1 VGSKVEINCSKRLI
15 LGVALFLAACVTPL
29 RAQWDDEPNDDPK
42 INSNLGFIVGVPLG
56 STGQVVNTAWG
67 IDTGVGA
74 NFNRK
79 NAFVGEFLFNRLYP
93 DDGQISPLRAA
104 SLQAAGFSATTDL
117 FAVTGNYRFELRGKT
132 YGGYIIGGGGWYHR
146 NTNLSKAVVSGNATT
161 CTSVWLWW
169 GFTCSSG
176 VVVSNQTIIDSSSSA
191 WGANAG
197 LGLTARV
204 GDAPYRLYGEARYH
218 YVPFERIN
226 ARFLTVTF
234 GIRY

>member
-1 VGSKVEINCSKRLI
+1 VEITRRKRIVLGLALI
-15 LGVALFLAACVTPL
+15 VAACVGPL
-29 RAQWDDEPNDDPK
+29 YAQDDGPDDNPK
-42 INSNLGFIVGVPLG
+42 INSNLGFTVGVPLG
-56 STGQVVNTAWG
+56 TTGQVVNTAWG
-67 IDTGVGA
+67 ITAGVGY
-74 NFNRK
+74 NFNRR
-79 NAFVGEFLFNRLYP
+79 NAFVGEFMWNRLYP
-93 DDGQISPLRAA
+93 DDGQISPLRLGA
-104 SLQAAGFSATTDL
+104 LQVAGFNATTDL
-117 FAVTGNYRFELRGKT
+117 FALSGNYRFELRGKT
-132 YGGYIIGGGGWYHR
+132 FGGYAIGGGGWYHR
-146 NTNLSKAVVSGNATT
+146 NTNLSKAVVSGTATS

-204 GDAPYRLYGEARYH
+204 GDAPYRLYAESRYH
-218 YVPFERIN
+218 YAGFRNIN